1 MRKIH
6 GLLSVL
12 VLAAEDETAII
23 GQVTYNEGKDEVLGF
38 CGVNGDHH
46 YQCLDSF
53 CVPVGD
59 GEEGYKGRSH
69 KLLSWIPST
78 QNYLANL
85 C

>member
-1 MRKIH
+1 MKIH

-23 GQVTYNEGKDEVLGF
+23 GQVTYNEAKDEVLGF
-38 CGVNGDHH
+38 RGVNGDHH
-46 YQCLDSF
+46 YHCLDSF

-59 GEEGYKGRSH
+59 GEEGYNATTSAFNSYKMGCSH
-69 KLLSWIPST
+69 KLL
-78 QNYLANL
+78 

>member
-12 VLAAEDETAII
+12 VLTAEDETAII

-53 CVPVGD
+53 CA
-59 GEEGYKGRSH
+59 
-69 KLLSWIPST
+69 SW
-78 QNYLANL
+78 
-85 C
+85 